1 MSLKTRTNLNNDHPG
16 EIPGNPRKPQKQ
28 PTGIPPVGSK
38 SPVFGFISALPEIP
52 ASLNV
57 LIRYQTTNQRA
68 FPNHPEIPP
77 SPSKRTKS

>member
-1 MSLKTRTNLNNDHPG
+1 
-16 EIPGNPRKPQKQ
+16 
-28 PTGIPPVGSK
+28 VGSK
-38 SPVFGFISALPEIP
+38 SPVFGFISAVPEIP